1 MTYHFIY
8 HFMLLQNRMQKP
20 FFLSE
25 GSVFLYFESVSYINH
40 ITMILELIKLT
51 RIGYNQDWV
60 NYEGIQPEVHRS

>member
-1 MTYHFIY
+1 MTYHF
-8 HFMLLQNRMQKP
+8 MLVQNRMQKP

-25 GSVFLYFESVSYINH
+25 GSVFYILKVYLRNH

-51 RIGYNQDWV
+51 RIGYNRDWV